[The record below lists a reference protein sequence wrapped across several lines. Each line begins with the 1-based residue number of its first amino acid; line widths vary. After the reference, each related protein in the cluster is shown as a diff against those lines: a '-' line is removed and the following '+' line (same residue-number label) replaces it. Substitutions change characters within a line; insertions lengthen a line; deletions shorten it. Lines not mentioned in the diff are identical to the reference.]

1 MGEEFL
7 RFKLFPDK
15 ATAEDFADVLKQTG
29 IDYHVDEDTLVFD
42 PSYANNPLS
51 KEYAIMVKQVD
62 FKAASRAFDEYFAR
76 QLNDV
81 PEDYYLYAFNDD
93 ELLEILA
100 KPDEWGAFDYQLA
113 QALLKQR
120 GIEVSKE
127 KTERLKA
134 ERYKEIAQPE
144 SEPVKNIIGY
154 YIVSVLFFPIGLIIG
169 WVWGYSKKQLPDG
182 HRVANYNSAVQKHG
196 RIIFLISIILFA
208 LTVILR
214 VFDVR

>member
-1 MGEEFL
+1 MSEEYL

-29 IDYHVDEDTLVFD
+29 IDYHVEEDTLVFD

-62 FKAASRAFDEYFAR
+62 FKAASHAYDEYFAR

-81 PEDYYLYAFNDD
+81 PEDYYLYAFNND

-100 KPDEWGAFDYQLA
+100 KSDEWGAFDYQLA

-182 HRVANYNSAVQKHG
+182 HRVSNYNSVVQKHG